1 MLVTLTQ
8 QSLELEDGTG
18 KKKEQSLKIFET
30 KKCSWSTE
38 QRISFL
44 YSYVDFLMFTACKI
58 HAYQLIHYSNGS
70 LEESHLQEKPIY
82 DGHTMIPVCKPTR
95 APGKV
100 QICECPP
107 ESKCSPALQPVPCK
121 LCRNCGLNK
130 KKHPI
135 LVSPKLACRSALAL
149 VLREPHCPSLPCTQ
163 HSHLVNWQF
172 EQTYWPCLHDKRLC
186 NKERRIS
193 WE

>member
-44 YSYVDFLMFTACKI
+44 YSYVDFLMFAACKI
-58 HAYQLIHYSNGS
+58 HAYQLIHYRNGS
-70 LEESHLQEKPIY
+70 LEYLHLQVETPIY
-82 DGHTMIPVCKPTR
+82 DGDMMIPVCKLKK

-100 QICECPP
+100 QICECPQ
-107 ESKCSPALQPVPCK
+107 ESTCSPALQPVPCK
-121 LCRNCGLNK
+121 LE
-130 KKHPI
+130 I
-135 LVSPKLACRSALAL
+135 
-149 VLREPHCPSLPCTQ
+149 
-163 HSHLVNWQF
+163 VNWI
-172 EQTYWPCLHDKRLC
+172 KRSILFLSYQ
-186 NKERRIS
+186 S
-193 WE
+193 WRVDQLWCESCANHIVRVCHALNTVTWWIDNLSKPIGHVSMTKDFATN